1 MSTGM
6 ICPRWFSVA
15 ALYALQKSMMLMPCG
30 PNAVPTG
37 GAGVAPPAWIWIF
50 TTAASFFFAIV
61 FIAPFTAHRDHRP
74 RRFVDMSC
82 VASCGARVLE
92 LGHLAELQLDRGL
105 AAEDV
110 HQHLELRAVDVDL
123 ADRAVEIGERPRG
136 DPHLLAHLVLEP
148 RPHLLLLLAAL
159 DLLALAQPLL
169 DLAAGE
175 RRGLGATA
183 DEPGD
188 ARRVA
193 HHVPGV
199 VVEREADEQVAR
211 PHLLLHHDLA
221 AVLDLDDERVV
232 GALPRH
238 GRRAVVERRGLLR
251 VLGRGGVR
259 LGSRGVGRGGLVVR
273 GRERIREIVGSGHR
287 LSRRGRGRP
296 WRTRSRPRRSAWSS
310 RPRRSA
316 R

>member
-61 FIAPFTAHRDHRP
+61 FVAPFTAHRDHRP

-123 ADRAVEIGERPRG
+123 ADRAVEVGERSRG

-169 DLAAGE
+169 DLAARE

-199 VVEREADEQVAR
+199 VVERKADEQVAR
-211 PHLLLHHDLA
+211 PHLLLHHELA
-221 AVLDLDDERVV
+221 AVLELDDVFHRDDDLEDALLDVHRADAACEVLLHLVLVAGVGVHHEPATGPVV
-232 GALPRH
+232 GA
-238 GRRAVVERRGLLR
+238 
-251 VLGRGGVR
+251 R
-259 LGSRGVGRGGLVVR
+259 LGLDDLVVVLVQVADLEDL
-273 GRERIREIVGSGHR
+273 GVAAQLHR
-287 LSRRGRGRP
+287 ADGP
-296 WRTRSRPRRSAWSS
+296 
-310 RPRRSA
+310 
-316 R
+316 